1 MLAVLEKAKVY
12 NDTPYVFPGKGTHE
26 GLSNN
31 AFLQFLKKQFPGFE
45 GTPHG
50 IRSTFRDW
58 AEEQGKYGHRVIE
71 TALAHQL
78 KSKVERAYLRTTML
92 EQRRTLMDDWNI
104 FLKLDTEYA

>member
-1 MLAVLEKAKVY
+1 LTQAIGDKLRASGNLEV
-12 NDTPYVFPGKGTHE
+12 E
-26 GLSNN
+26 
-31 AFLQFLKKQFPGFE
+31 KQFPDFE

-58 AEEQGKYGHRVIE
+58 AEEQGKYGNRVIE

-92 EQRRTLMDDWNI
+92 EQRRTLMDDWNE
-104 FLKLDTEYA
+104 FLKADAEYA